1 MTMIKKQ
8 INTQFNKKIPIVPE
22 IIECYIESIE
32 GFKINPYSCTSFM
45 ILCGAYPC
53 VCVCISLQS
62 ICSQGYFYHMFHQLA
77 RACMDHSYQ
86 MTPSMFFPSFDS
98 AIRTTFHFR

>member
-53 VCVCISLQS
+53 VCVCVFRCNRFVRKVTS
-62 ICSQGYFYHMFHQLA
+62 IICFINWRVLA
-77 RACMDHSYQ
+77 W
-86 MTPSMFFPSFDS
+86 TIP
-98 AIRTTFHFR
+98 IK